1 MIKARVLKDSTLTA
15 LSGSIVYV
23 SECQF
28 KALGDNVVIVTD
40 EEPKA
45 TDNKAEESEPKPK
58 AKRTTKK

>member
-15 LSGSIVYV
+15 LSGSIVLV

-28 KALGDNVVIVTD
+28 AALGDNVEVVSDKEI
-40 EEPKA
+40 P
-45 TDNKAEESEPKPK
+45 TDNKADESENKPK

>member
-28 KALGDNVVIVTD
+28 KALGDNVEMVIDAPT
-40 EEPKA
+40 
-45 TDNKAEESEPKPK
+45 TDNKADESENKPK